1 MIHPPPCLLLS
12 VKYELNRPGEPLSS
26 SHSAKRVANTKLH
39 FSVRPNPY
47 AALPDEG
54 DRLCR
59 SGGGEVP
66 WCWKLKNPG
75 DLLAAAVVPLL
86 RYSVVADPPRGCIAT
101 EYPSRLR
108 CKRWAENVIHSAR
121 VQIEPGRATVG
132 CQRKSRTCTTPA
144 LRASRPARR
153 GRTAICSVLNAEVEQ
168 LVNGA
173 GHHFT
178 RRHIRAYV
186 RGAFPA
192 LQLCAA
198 RAQSFV
204 VAGTSQFASADER
217 EDGSDTTTL
226 SGKILAFP

>member
-1 MIHPPPCLLLS
+1 MYDS
-12 VKYELNRPGEPLSS
+12 GATGLSS
-26 SHSAKRVANTKLH
+26 GT
-39 FSVRPNPY
+39 
-47 AALPDEG
+47 
-54 DRLCR
+54 
-59 SGGGEVP
+59 P
-66 WCWKLKNPG
+66 WTYCHL
-75 DLLAAAVVPLL
+75 
-86 RYSVVADPPRGCIAT
+86 
-101 EYPSRLR
+101 
-108 CKRWAENVIHSAR
+108 
-121 VQIEPGRATVG
+121 
-132 CQRKSRTCTTPA
+132 
-144 LRASRPARR
+144 
-153 GRTAICSVLNAEVEQ
+153 SVLNAEVEQ

>member
-1 MIHPPPCLLLS
+1 M
-12 VKYELNRPGEPLSS
+12 KYELNRPGEPLSS

-59 SGGGEVP
+59 FGGGEVP

-86 RYSVVADPPRGCIAT
+86 RYPVVADPPRGCIAT

-132 CQRKSRTCTTPA
+132 CQRIIVPA
-144 LRASRPARR
+144 TLFGVSLLKPGAMPRIQETAVNTR
-153 GRTAICSVLNAEVEQ
+153 G
-168 LVNGA
+168 GA
-173 GHHFT
+173 
-178 RRHIRAYV
+178 
-186 RGAFPA
+186 
-192 LQLCAA
+192 L
-198 RAQSFV
+198 
-204 VAGTSQFASADER
+204 
-217 EDGSDTTTL
+217 
-226 SGKILAFP
+226 